1 MLFDLIVTDNGLR
14 RVCRSLFVD
23 GHYDI
28 AVERAYIY
36 VNNMVK
42 KKTPFADKD
51 GAALMQEVFS
61 ANDPVLKLNA
71 FQSQS
76 DKNEQRGYMDIF
88 AGSMIGIRNPRAHEH
103 DLDDSP
109 EDAFERLVLANHL
122 MRMLSRSTLSN
133 SQ

>member
-61 ANDPVLKLNA
+61 ANDPVSQAQRIPIPVRQERTARLHGHLCRIYDRDQEPAVRMSTTLMIVQKTPLK
-71 FQSQS
+71 
-76 DKNEQRGYMDIF
+76 GWC
-88 AGSMIGIRNPRAHEH
+88 
-103 DLDDSP
+103 
-109 EDAFERLVLANHL
+109 
-122 MRMLSRSTLSN
+122 
-133 SQ
+133 